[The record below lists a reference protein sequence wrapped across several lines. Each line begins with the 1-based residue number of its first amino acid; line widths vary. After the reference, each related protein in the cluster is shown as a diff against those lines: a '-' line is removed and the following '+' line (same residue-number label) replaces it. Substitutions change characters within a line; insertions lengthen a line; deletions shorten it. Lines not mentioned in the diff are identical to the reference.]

1 MTNLIS
7 EKYRNAMRSA
17 MQDIHDTFSRPIYYF
32 KEAKTVVLSTQP
44 SYNPIYQQNS
54 VTQQTFKRITQSGS
68 FNARIQYDTDKSTDQ
83 FSSYQVNSQL
93 KLKLPDGYVR
103 IKVDYCG
110 YEQLKST
117 KRLDF
122 DGRRFSVESDVRPHG
137 LFRPQHFTFYLLPTE
152 EASAGTE
159 LKDIVGY
166 PLGECQASVNDVVAY
181 PETSSSD
188 TTSDTN
194 DGISTLG
201 IENVSN
207 GIFEQGPNASFS
219 SLYSNGSSLKSK
231 LDLNFSS

>member
-7 EKYRNAMRSA
+7 EKYRNEMRSA

-54 VTQQTFKRITQSGS
+54 ITQQTFKRITQSGS

-152 EASAGTE
+152 EAGAGSE

-166 PLGECQASVNDVVAY
+166 PLGTCQASAGINDVVAY
-181 PETSSSD
+181 PSSD
-188 TTSDTN
+188 SNTASD
-194 DGISTLG
+194 LG
-201 IENVSN
+201 IENISN
-207 GIFEQGPNASFS
+207 GIFNEGPNASIS
-219 SLYSNGSSLKSK
+219 SLYSQGQHLKKK
-231 LDLNFSS
+231 LDLKFSS